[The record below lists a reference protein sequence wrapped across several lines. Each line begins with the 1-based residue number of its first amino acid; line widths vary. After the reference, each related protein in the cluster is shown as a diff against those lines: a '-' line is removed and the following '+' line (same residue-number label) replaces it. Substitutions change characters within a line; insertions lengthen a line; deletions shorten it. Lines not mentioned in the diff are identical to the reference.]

1 MVNGTRSSRPARG
14 GPLSL
19 VPACERCVGRHW
31 GAEPGLTLL
40 SRPRRLPRGVRRG
53 SAGSSDAAG
62 TPRFRLLWLSPRG
75 PPPSA
80 AVGVL
85 SRRPVVLP
93 SRALHERWLCLGLL
107 RCSWSAP
114 GCPSGARGRA
124 VVCRS
129 HPQRPLLRSPP
140 RCRRVGSC
148 GSSLGVGRGGRVR
161 RAPPPRG
168 EGRRLVR
175 RAHVPCLPSGG

>member
-93 SRALHERWLCLGLL
+93 SRALHERWLCLGLCGAPGAL
-107 RCSWSAP
+107 RVVPQVPEAERWCVAPTPSAP
-114 GCPSGARGRA
+114 
-124 VVCRS
+124 
-129 HPQRPLLRSPP
+129 
-140 RCRRVGSC
+140 
-148 GSSLGVGRGGRVR
+148 SS
-161 RAPPPRG
+161 
-168 EGRRLVR
+168 GRRHGAGALGPAGVR
-175 RAHVPCLPSGG
+175 WVWAEAVE